1 MPDPRFPGHSLKA
14 GEPNAKLVR
23 VIQKRLDAAGC
34 GPIAVDG
41 EWGPAT
47 TAAVRLF
54 QARFTARNGTPLK
67 VDGIVGPI
75 TWDAL
80 FPEAVEAPPKPA
92 KGLAAKALEVAANE
106 VGVREEPP
114 GSNRGPRVAEYL
126 AAVGLDA
133 ATGDYAWCAAFVCW
147 VFREAATALGVQSP
161 LPRTARALALWN
173 GSAGRPE
180 LVRVTAAEARDDI
193 RLVRP
198 GQVFVLST
206 GGGLGHVGLVESVS
220 AGILTTIEG
229 NTNDGGSRN
238 GVGVFRRSGANGRKV
253 VEINRG
259 FIGLKAG

>member
-1 MPDPRFPGHSLKA
+1 MPDPKFPGHSLKA

-23 VIQKRLDAAGC
+23 AIQKRLDAVGC

-106 VGVREEPP
+106 VGVREASRVEPRPARRRVPRSGRARRGDGGLRLVRGVRLLGLP
-114 GSNRGPRVAEYL
+114 GG
-126 AAVGLDA
+126 
-133 ATGDYAWCAAFVCW
+133 GD
-147 VFREAATALGVQSP
+147 G
-161 LPRTARALALWN
+161 
-173 GSAGRPE
+173 AGRPE
-180 LVRVTAAEARDDI
+180 PSSPDGRRARALE
-193 RLVRP
+193 RLGGPAGARP
-198 GQVFVLST
+198 GDR
-206 GGGLGHVGLVESVS
+206 GRS
-220 AGILTTIEG
+220 A
-229 NTNDGGSRN
+229 
-238 GVGVFRRSGANGRKV
+238 
-253 VEINRG
+253 
-259 FIGLKAG
+259 